1 MPNKAIFLDRD
12 DTLIEDPGYINNPD
26 QVRLLDGVAQGLVEL
41 RSMGYKLVVV
51 SNQSA
56 VARGIV
62 TEKVLQQIHDRLR
75 ELLAD
80 QDAML
85 DRIYYCPYH
94 PDGVIPKYRK
104 QSEFRKPNPGML
116 LQAANELDLD
126 LTQSWMVG
134 NSGSDIEAGLLAG
147 CKTILVDPPSRQ
159 RRLLPG
165 DPNPHFTAINLK
177 EAVNIIKRSS
187 RSPQNRPAL
196 ASIEAAVEPVAE
208 TSNPGPVAETNTTQP
223 PEQTPV
229 VQSIEPIET
238 SEQLVVESADAAPQ
252 VEIPPPVEILTPPR
266 PCNDLQIEPLPPL
279 NEPAGPEQTISGSAI
294 EQLLQKILEEI
305 RNAQRTDL
313 FGEFSVM
320 RLMAGIVQI
329 VTLFCLVIT
338 IWLLMSPTRNYNA
351 IFISLAFA
359 AVLQLMSLTFYMMQG
374 RK

>member
-62 TEKVLQQIHDRLR
+62 TEKALQQIHDRLR

-85 DRIYYCPYH
+85 DKIYYCPYH

-134 NSGSDIEAGLLAG
+134 NSGSDIEAGFRAG

-165 DPNPHFTAINLK
+165 DPAPNFTAINLK

-187 RSPQNRPAL
+187 RAPQNRPAP
-196 ASIEAAVEPVAE
+196 APVEAAVEVFAE

-223 PEQTPV
+223 PEQTPAAP
-229 VQSIEPIET
+229 SIEPVEA

-252 VEIPPPVEILTPPR
+252 VEIPPPAEILTPPR
-266 PCNDLQIEPLPPL
+266 PCNDLPIEPLPPL
-279 NEPAGPEQTISGSAI
+279 NEPASPEQTISGSAV
-294 EQLLQKILEEI
+294 EDLLEKILEEI
-305 RNAQRTDL
+305 RNTQRTDL
-313 FGEFSVM
+313 FSDFSVM